1 MNNIEL
7 QIDKL
12 VLHGFSPHDR
22 HRICEAIKVQL
33 TRMLTE
39 HGIPT
44 SLSNASE
51 LPHINGG
58 SFNTAANTNAGTIGT
73 QIADSIYSGFKNEKT
88 SALQSHK
95 KR

>member
-22 HRICEAIKVQL
+22 HRICEAIKAQL
-33 TRMLTE
+33 TRILTE
-39 HGIPT
+39 QGIPT
-44 SLSNASE
+44 SLSHDGK

-58 SFNTAANTNAGTIGT
+58 SFNTATNTKAGIIGT
-73 QIADSIYSGFKNEKT
+73 EIANSVYSGFKNEKT